1 MYSSRHQHCR
11 IAVITPEPS
20 GVASPSSSVQVC
32 GLISWTRSQICLCII
47 AAWASRRTP
56 LTYRLT
62 LTSHASHSPQGKSAA
77 VPHRIPAAAVLPRV
91 NMPHTHSLTHS
102 CRPSQGGG
110 GKTSHPRTGGSQ
122 VVCLRLRVV
131 RHSLRSPSHSAYG
144 LCIRSA
150 RATLTTQLL
159 ESSTARAVGVAGY
172 Q

>member
-1 MYSSRHQHCR
+1 M
-11 IAVITPEPS
+11 
-20 GVASPSSSVQVC
+20 ASPSSSVQVC

-102 CRPSQGGG
+102 LTHDAHQRGEGERHRSIN
-110 GKTSHPRTGGSQ
+110 HPRTGGSQ
-122 VVCLRLRVV
+122 VVFLRLRVV